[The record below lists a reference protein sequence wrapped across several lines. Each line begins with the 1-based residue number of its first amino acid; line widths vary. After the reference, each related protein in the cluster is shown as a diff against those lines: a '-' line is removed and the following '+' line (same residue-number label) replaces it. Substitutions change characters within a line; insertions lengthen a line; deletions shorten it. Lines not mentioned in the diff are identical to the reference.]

1 MTDGQLGERV
11 IVTFDGSS
19 LSAQAFP
26 LALALA
32 GDDAAI
38 SVVHIHHGDDDAE
51 ARLDEV
57 TAALGRA
64 GGRSVEAVVGSG
76 DVAGG
81 IVAEAERIGAS
92 VIVMSTRGRG
102 GLSRMAFGSVA
113 HEVLKRSHVSVA
125 LIHGHDDGG
134 GGGASGLTAVAP
146 LAVGRIVVPLDGTDR
161 SASALPVAAHYA
173 RRFGV
178 PVLLVSTVNLV
189 PLASGTVV
197 QDVGMAANLDQV
209 YEETREAAG
218 EWLAA
223 AAAQLDRDGI
233 ENSSEFLTGSAA
245 PSIEGLAKPGDLIV
259 MATHDRGG
267 LDRLVSGSV
276 SDQLIRSGV
285 APVLVVRTADQP
297 V

>member
-1 MTDGQLGERV
+1 MTDGQRGERV
-11 IVTFDGSS
+11 IVTFDGSRR
-19 LSAQAFP
+19 SAEAFP

-51 ARLDEV
+51 AQLDDV
-57 TAALGRA
+57 TSALGRA
-64 GGRSVEAVVGSG
+64 GGRPVEAVVGSG
-76 DVAGG
+76 DVADG
-81 IVAEAERIGAS
+81 IVAEADRLGAG

-102 GLSRMAFGSVA
+102 GLSRMAFGSVT

-125 LIHGHDDGG
+125 VIHGHDEGHG
-134 GGGASGLTAVAP
+134 SATGLGAVAP
-146 LAVGRIVVPLDGTDR
+146 LAVGRIVLPLDGTDR
-161 SASALPVAAHYA
+161 SASALPVAARHA

-197 QDVGMAANLDQV
+197 QDVGMAANMDQV

-223 AAAQLDRDGI
+223 AGAQLDRDGI

-297 V
+297 A